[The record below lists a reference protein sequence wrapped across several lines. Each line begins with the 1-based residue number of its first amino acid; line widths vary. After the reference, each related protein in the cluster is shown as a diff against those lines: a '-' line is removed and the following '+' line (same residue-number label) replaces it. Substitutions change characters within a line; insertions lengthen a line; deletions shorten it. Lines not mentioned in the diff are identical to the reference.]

1 MNQYLCLIEKNKK
14 GSKIY
19 FSGFCYDLPV
29 FVVSKPTKEAVIE
42 SLREGLALA
51 FLHLEGER
59 KPIPKSKTKEGKKE
73 SSSDEFVWLEPA
85 PVNPVSLEVEDFIK
99 SLGISQAEA
108 ARRIGTS
115 RAALNRLTNP
125 FYWGHNISSL
135 RQITETLGGKVEV
148 KLYPTASRSSKPLKH
163 QQTRV

>member
-14 GSKIY
+14 GSKVY
-19 FSGFCYDLPV
+19 FSGFCFDLPV
-29 FVVSKPTKEAVIE
+29 FVVSKPTREAVIE

-51 FLHLEGER
+51 FLHLEEEG
-59 KPIPKSKTKEGKKE
+59 KPIPKPKTREGKKE
-73 SSSDEFVWLEPA
+73 SATDEFVWLEPA
-85 PVNPVSLEVEDFIK
+85 PVNPVSLEVEGFIK

-125 FYWGHNISSL
+125 FYWGHNVSSL
-135 RQITETLGGKVEV
+135 RQLTETLGGKVEV
-148 KLYPTASRSSKPLKH
+148 KLYSPTPESSKASKH
-163 QQTRV
+163 QQARA

>member
-14 GSKIY
+14 GNKVY
-19 FSGFCYDLPV
+19 FSGFCFDLPV
-29 FVVSKPTKEAVIE
+29 FVISKPTKEGVIE

-51 FLHLEGER
+51 FLHLQEEG
-59 KPIPKSKTKEGKKE
+59 KPIPKPKTKEGQKE

-85 PVNPVSLEVEDFIK
+85 PVNPVSLEVERYIK

-125 FYWGHNISSL
+125 FYWGHNVSSL
-135 RQITETLGGKVEV
+135 RQLTEALGGKVEV
-148 KLYPTASRSSKPLKH
+148 KLYSPTS
-163 QQTRV
+163 TRPKSPERQHVRA

>member
-14 GSKIY
+14 GNRVY
-19 FSGFCYDLPV
+19 FSGFCYDIPV
-29 FVVSKPTKEAVIE
+29 FVVSKPNRDAVLE

-51 FLHLEGER
+51 LLHLEEEE
-59 KPIPKSKTKEGKKE
+59 KPIPKPKAKE
-73 SSSDEFVWLEPA
+73 SKKQSLSDEFIWLEPA
-85 PVNPVSLEVEDFIK
+85 PVNPVSLEVESYIK

-125 FYWGHNISSL
+125 FYWGHNVSSL
-135 RQITETLGGKVEV
+135 RQLTQTLGGTVEIR
-148 KLYPTASRSSKPLKH
+148 LHSPTPEIPKH
-163 QQTRV
+163 QARA